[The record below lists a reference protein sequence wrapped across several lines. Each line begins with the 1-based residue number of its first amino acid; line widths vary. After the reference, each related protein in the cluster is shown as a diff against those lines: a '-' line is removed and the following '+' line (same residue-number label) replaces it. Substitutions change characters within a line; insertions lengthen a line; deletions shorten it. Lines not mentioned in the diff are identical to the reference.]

1 MDKMKKII
9 ETAIRKWL
17 DKYNY
22 LFSSQEIEDLT
33 QMIVDEMDWVSVD
46 QLEVHREIDGFF
58 EKYEGDKEG
67 EL

>member
-33 QMIVDEMDWVSVD
+33 QMIVDEMDWVSTD
-46 QLEVHREIDGFF
+46 EWLGLTCELSIPF
-58 EKYEGDKEG
+58 KKEG
-67 EL
+67 